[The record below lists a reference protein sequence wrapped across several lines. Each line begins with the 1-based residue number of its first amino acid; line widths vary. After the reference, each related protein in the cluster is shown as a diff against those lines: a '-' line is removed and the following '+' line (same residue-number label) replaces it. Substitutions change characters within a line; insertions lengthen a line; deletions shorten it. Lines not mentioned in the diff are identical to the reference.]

1 MRNLSRGVLTLAVLI
16 PLTTACGM
24 LPGMGGVATPGA
36 AGYQPS
42 QASKDTL
49 RSQEATAYATAD
61 AAYEEAEGKLEA
73 DLQKALK
80 YELGLQGITADAP
93 APAPGSAN
101 LLALRKAGIKVRIEA
116 VTNED
121 GAAVANNFVQ
131 MKDSFTD
138 RLKLLQPKMVDG
150 TATGA
155 EKAEVQKGVK
165 YVLKLNDA
173 KMQLSKISIVALT
186 ANAKVQTGGLTNM
199 MKISN
204 MVRSRKMMSMDFND
218 DDWAR
223 VKKIIEQGR
232 RTEIVAGSTLG
243 MLAAYQAVVGSPTAD
258 PKGLDVLADAT
269 LKSFPLQVTVT
280 DEEAHAYVDNLSDN
294 AAAQKAKYEGWMRAA
309 YGDAKYEAVY
319 KAGIDRIFDQAASA
333 GQQKSVG
340 QMQADTM
347 SKYNAD
353 LAKCARGEDPGPGS
367 MVGPAKCKEAR
378 ASGGSPGGATAA
390 GPGLGGGLLGGLM
403 GGGGAAGGSSPDA
416 KAASPPSSGLDR
428 ATNRAAGGVSMVQ
441 AAANGDVAGT
451 LDGAVSMFPGD
462 GPIQSSLKGIAAI
475 AHGDPKGAITAA
487 IGLVP
492 GGSMVKQGLSSI
504 SKMFGFG

>member
-1 MRNLSRGVLTLAVLI
+1 
-16 PLTTACGM
+16 
-24 LPGMGGVATPGA
+24 
-36 AGYQPS
+36 
-42 QASKDTL
+42 
-49 RSQEATAYATAD
+49 
-61 AAYEEAEGKLEA
+61 
-73 DLQKALK
+73 
-80 YELGLQGITADAP
+80 
-93 APAPGSAN
+93 
-101 LLALRKAGIKVRIEA
+101 
-116 VTNED
+116 
-121 GAAVANNFVQ
+121 
-131 MKDSFTD
+131 
-138 RLKLLQPKMVDG
+138 MVDG

-186 ANAKVQTGGLTNM
+186 ANAKVQTGGLSNM

-232 RTEIVAGSTLG
+232 RTEVVAGSTLG

-280 DEEAHAYVDNLSDN
+280 DDEAHAYVDHLSDN
-294 AAAQKAKYEGWMRAA
+294 ASAQKAKYEGWMRAA

-340 QMQADTM
+340 QMQADTS

-378 ASGGSPGGATAA
+378 ASGGSPGVATAG
-390 GPGLGGGLLGGLM
+390 GPGGGGGLLGGLLG
-403 GGGGAAGGSSPDA
+403 GGGGAGNSSPDA
-416 KAASPPSSGLDR
+416 KAANPPSSGLDR

-492 GGSMVKQGLSSI
+492 GGSLVKQGLSSI

>member
-1 MRNLSRGVLTLAVLI
+1 
-16 PLTTACGM
+16 
-24 LPGMGGVATPGA
+24 MGAAPGA

-49 RSQEATAYATAD
+49 RSQETTAYATAD

-232 RTEIVAGSTLG
+232 RTEVVAGATLG
-243 MLAAYQAVVGSPTAD
+243 MLAAYQAVVSTPTAD

-269 LKSFPLQVTVT
+269 LKSFPLQVSVT
-280 DEEAHAYVDNLSDN
+280 DDEAHAYVDHLSDN
-294 AAAQKAKYEGWMRAA
+294 ASAQKAKYEGWMRAA
-309 YGDAKYEAVY
+309 YGDAKYEQVY
-319 KAGIDRIFDQAASA
+319 KASIDRIFDQAASA

-378 ASGGSPGGATAA
+378 ASSGASPTASGGS
-390 GPGLGGGLLGGLM
+390 GPGLGGGLLGGLLGG
-403 GGGGAAGGSSPDA
+403 GGGGASPDA
-416 KAASPPSSGLDR
+416 KAANPPSSGLDR
-428 ATNRAAGGVSMVQ
+428 ATNRAAGGVSMVT

-492 GGSMVKQGLSSI
+492 GGSLVKQGLSSI